1 MMRPVSTSHKNR
13 LAVVSSLTSSV
24 ILAAV
29 FLGVILFAHRQALS
43 RKSRELAL
51 SVAISNEYDPV
62 FDVKEY
68 REAYSE
74 FSVSVFDASGKL
86 LVQSGPIVGDPAL
99 IKGKSRRLGDSLM
112 YGTVFRGEKIVV
124 SASLRDLD
132 HSLHQLEVIL
142 LALWIPLSL
151 LVGIATWI
159 AAQSV
164 FRPLERLNQ
173 QAAEIGDSDF
183 SRRLATPDQAEFGR
197 FTAQLNAMLDRMEA
211 TLKRE
216 EQFASDAA
224 HELRTPITILRTRI
238 ETMLLRPRK
247 PSEYEQASQQM
258 LGEIDRLTA
267 IVEALLKSARS
278 PELPLPAIPLEPI
291 VREVTARWQER
302 FADLDVRLDVKA
314 ENLWAKIG
322 DSEITVV
329 LDNLLDNASRFAP
342 PGSEVLV
349 SLGQVDFDGE
359 LAVQDAG
366 PGIQPELANSV
377 FERFVRGDDSRNRS
391 SGGSGIGLS
400 VCRKIMV
407 ARGGKIYLDP
417 NINSGARFVARFPL
431 ETEIRATEFGEVQK
445 PPARSMW

>member
-1 MMRPVSTSHKNR
+1 MIRPVSTSHKNR
-13 LAVVSSLTSSV
+13 LAVVSSLTSAV

-29 FLGVILFAHRQALS
+29 FLGVIVFAHRQAMS
-43 RKSRELAL
+43 RKTRELAL

-74 FSVSVFDASGKL
+74 FSVSVFDFAGKR
-86 LVQSGPIVGDPAL
+86 LVQSGPITGDSAL
-99 IKGKSRRLGDSLM
+99 KKGQSRRLGDALM
-112 YGTVFRGEKIVV
+112 YGTVFRGQKIVV
-124 SASLRDLD
+124 STSLRDLD
-132 HSLHQLEVIL
+132 HSLRQLEVIL
-142 LALWIPLSL
+142 LVLWIPLSL

-173 QAAEIGDSDF
+173 QAAKIGDTDF

-247 PSEYEQASQQM
+247 PNEYEQASRQM

-278 PELPLPAIPLEPI
+278 PELPLPSIPLEPI
-291 VREVTARWQER
+291 VREVTARWKER
-302 FADLDVRLDVKA
+302 FGYLDIRLEVKA
-314 ENLWAKIG
+314 EDIWAKIG

-349 SLGQVDFDGE
+349 ALSEGDVDGE
-359 LAVQDAG
+359 LSVQDAG
-366 PGIQPELANSV
+366 PGIQPELANAV
-377 FERFVRGDDSRNRS
+377 FDRFVRGDDSRNRS

-400 VCRKIMV
+400 VCRKIMQ
-407 ARGGKIYLDP
+407 ARGGRIYFDSDVT
-417 NINSGARFVARFPL
+417 SGARFVARFPL
-431 ETEIRATEFGEVQK
+431 AKEALPTETGGAQK